1 MTNLGVRMTNARGT
15 MSSLVMLLVAVV
27 MTRVVE
33 GQADLLA
40 SVIEFSDYPEEIKL
54 SDYPEEIKFSEDD
67 SDLMRRLDNGVP
79 INVIQ
84 RPVTGLQK

>member
-1 MTNLGVRMTNARGT
+1 MSRVSKGSRLTVASGT
-15 MSSLVMLLVAVV
+15 VVAAGG

-33 GQADLLA
+33 GQAADLLA
-40 SVIEFSDYPEEIKL
+40 SVIEFSDYPEE
-54 SDYPEEIKFSEDD
+54 D

-84 RPVTGLQK
+84 RPVTGLEIIKLFHKSILVKIKI

>member
-1 MTNLGVRMTNARGT
+1 M
-15 MSSLVMLLVAVV
+15 VMVVVAAGV

-33 GQADLLA
+33 GQAADPLA
-40 SVIEFSDYPEEIKL
+40 SVIEFSDYPEE
-54 SDYPEEIKFSEDD
+54 D

-84 RPVTGLQK
+84 RPVTGLEILKLYHRSILVKIKI

>member
-1 MTNLGVRMTNARGT
+1 MDQRV
-15 MSSLVMLLVAVV
+15 S
-27 MTRVVE
+27 RVVE

-40 SVIEFSDYPEEIKL
+40 SVIEFSDYPEEIKF
-54 SDYPEEIKFSEDD
+54 SEEYPEED

-84 RPVTGLQK
+84 RPVTGLKNHLKSCFFKVKH